1 MRNSN
6 IVAPCN
12 PSLAMAEYNAVHA
25 EELEDY
31 LQDSP
36 CRAQIIRV
44 QAIREMAPLD
54 DYHHPEETGE
64 FTGTLT
70 FRCWHKNKLMLLC
83 HFDTDDGQ
91 KIVLQVWRQ
100 DWGVCYS
107 PSETHI
113 NFADEVFDGSR
124 WRCTYRKKGNGYIR
138 WLRAEPLD

>member
-1 MRNSN
+1 MRNRS
-6 IVAPCN
+6 IAAPCN

-25 EELEDY
+25 EKLEDY
-31 LQDSP
+31 LKDCP

-44 QAIREMAPLD
+44 QAIREMAPLN
-54 DYHHPEETGE
+54 DYHHPEESGE

-70 FRCWHKNKLMLLC
+70 FRCWHRNKPMLLC

-100 DWGVCYS
+100 GWGICYS
-107 PSETHI
+107 PAQTHI

-124 WRCTYRKKGNGYIR
+124 WRCTYRKKENGYIR
-138 WLRAEPLD
+138 WLSAGPID